1 MPPAALPIDDLKD
14 QYIQQMALVR
24 QTYERTGDGSAA
36 IRRRS
41 SIVDR
46 LLIELWRRAFSP
58 EISGQPAPDPNAKV
72 ALLALGG
79 YGRKDLFPFSDIDV
93 LFTFADEAA
102 EKSARPLIQPIIQA
116 MWDIGLRASPTTRTA
131 KECARFDPDN
141 LEFTLSTFDHRF
153 LAGNFPLYQKLH
165 NETFPSLVLSEW
177 NTIAQKLGEL
187 ARTRHARYGN
197 TIFHLEPN
205 IKECPG
211 GLRDFNL
218 APWFALLFHLKETK
232 EWPKPRTGASIGW
245 QSPTGDAETAFD
257 FLAAARCFLHFR
269 HNRDD
274 NTLDWQSQDEA
285 AALSVGLE
293 TRGTADPA
301 YWMRTYYRHA
311 RTIYRRAALLM
322 EHLPAPVSFYKQ
334 FRKRRTSIPG
344 TDFSLDF
351 QSAQGRIDINPTIQ
365 FAQFSDTDGLLR
377 VFAAIA
383 NHGYTLTQAAE
394 DRITDALPVLAINI
408 PEGPYLWNHLREVLL
423 GPHAAHALRTMHAL
437 GILEM
442 LLPEFHGIDALV
454 IRDSYHRYTVDE
466 HTFLTIDNIHALR
479 QPPNAPHLD
488 APFQEYGRRL
498 NSLIPEIDRLDLLL
512 LALLL
517 HDTGKGRRNTDH
529 TTQSVEL
536 ADSFLARLDFDI
548 EEREIVRKLI
558 RLHLEM
564 SSALRRDIF
573 DQENVHTLSEKIGS
587 PQLLKMLTLITYAD
601 IKAVHPD
608 ALTSWK
614 AENLWQLYMA
624 TANFM
629 DRSVDEVRYRVAL
642 DPTLVFRIVSMLP
655 AEFGKAQAARF
666 HSIQASQADPADA
679 NASQVSPL
687 QSSPEAAIRKY
698 LEGLPQRYLQTRL
711 PEQIRNHF
719 LLSSK
724 LDEDPIQLELR
735 PKGQLVE
742 LTVIARDRRRLFA
755 DVAGTLAAWGMNI
768 VKADA
773 FSNDAGVIVDSFQF
787 TDTFRTLELNP
798 EEKDRFTQNIHEIL
812 SQGIH
817 ASKDQIEQLLNDR
830 RQTTRLNTVKV
841 DIPTRLEFDNNSS
854 SHSTLLQVVAQDTP
868 GLLRQIAL
876 VLHHYDCNIEVALVD
891 TEGET
896 AIDVFY
902 LTQYTTKLT
911 EETQQTLSQALTTAL
926 NQILPKSPEI

>member
-1 MPPAALPIDDLKD
+1 MESTALVIDDLRD
-14 QYIQQMALVR
+14 QYAQQMALVR
-24 QTYERTGDGSAA
+24 QTYDRTGDGTAA

-46 LLIELWRRAFSP
+46 LLIELWRRAFGADAS
-58 EISGQPAPDPNAKV
+58 AKV
-72 ALLALGG
+72 SMLALGG

-93 LFTFADEAA
+93 LFACADDDT
-102 EKSARPLIQPIIQA
+102 EKNTRPAIRALNQA
-116 MWDIGLRASPTTRTA
+116 MWDIGLRASPTTRTLR
-131 KECARFDPDN
+131 ECNRFDPDN

-165 NETFPSLVLSEW
+165 NETFPGLVLSEW
-177 NTIAQKLGEL
+177 NEIAQKLGEI
-187 ARTRHARYGN
+187 ARSRHAKYGN

-205 IKECPG
+205 LKECPG

-218 APWFALLFHLKETK
+218 APWFALLFHLKEHK
-232 EWPKPRTGASIGW
+232 EWPKQRSGAGSSDKASALGW
-245 QSPTGDAETAFD
+245 QSAHGDAEAAFD
-257 FLAAARCFLHFR
+257 FLSAARCFLHFR
-269 HNRDD
+269 HGRDD
-274 NTLDWQSQDEA
+274 NTLDWQSQDDA
-285 AALSVGLE
+285 AANSIGLE

-311 RTIYRRAALLM
+311 RTIYRRAVLLM

-334 FRKRRTSIPG
+334 FRKRRSPIQG
-344 TDFSLDF
+344 TDFSLD
-351 QSAQGRIDINPTIQ
+351 QGRIDISPT
-365 FAQFSDTDGLLR
+365 AQFSDTDGLLR
-377 VFAAIA
+377 IFAIIS

-394 DRITDALPVLAINI
+394 DRITDALPVLAIHI
-408 PEGPYLWNHLREVLL
+408 PEGPYLWNCLREVLL

-442 LLPEFHGIDALV
+442 LIPEFHGIDALV

-479 QPPNAPHLD
+479 RPLEDYEQ
-488 APFQEYGRRL
+488 RL
-498 NSLIPEIDRLDLLL
+498 ATLLPEIDRLDLLL

-517 HDTGKGRRNTDH
+517 HDTGKARRNGEH
-529 TTQSVEL
+529 TAQSVEL

-558 RLHLEM
+558 RSHLEM

-573 DQENVHTLSEKIGS
+573 DTDNVHTLSEKIGS
-587 PQLLKMLTLITYAD
+587 PLLLKMLTLITYAD

-608 ALTSWK
+608 ALTPWK
-614 AENLWQLYMA
+614 AENLWQLYMS

-629 DRSVDEVRYRVAL
+629 DRSVDEVRYHADL
-642 DPTLVFRIVSMLP
+642 DPTLLYRIGAMLP
-655 AEFGKAQAARF
+655 GQGEAKIPNQ
-666 HSIQASQADPADA
+666 
-679 NASQVSPL
+679 
-687 QSSPEAAIRKY
+687 EAAIRKF

-719 LLSSK
+719 LLAAK
-724 LDEDPIQLELR
+724 LDQKDANPIQLELR
-735 PKGQLVE
+735 PHRQLLE

-773 FSNDAGVIVDSFQF
+773 FSNDAGIIVDSFQF

-798 EEKDRFTQNIHEIL
+798 EEKDRFVANVKDIL
-812 SQGIH
+812 SLGIT
-817 ASKDQIEQLLNDR
+817 ASKTQIEQLLASR
-830 RQTTRLNTVKV
+830 RQNTRNGTVRV
-841 DIPTRLEFDNNSS
+841 EIPTRLEFDSESS
-854 SHSTLLQVVAQDTP
+854 KHSTLLQVVAQDTP

-876 VLHHYDCNIEVALVD
+876 VLHNHDCNIEVALID

-902 LTQYTTKLT
+902 LTQYSKKLT
-911 EETQQTLSQALTTAL
+911 PEIQQTLAQDLKSALDR
-926 NQILPKSPEI
+926 ILPQPQN